1 MSDGGKHFD
10 NKEVRELC
18 DKWGTKTHIVSAYS
32 SWVNGLI
39 KGTNELF
46 LRVLKQLCAPDLND
60 GETGSMPTD
69 DIPRSWPDHF
79 DEAIRILNW
88 RLLPSLKFSP
98 RDLMLGLIINNET
111 IQPQH
116 YNPAYHRIRHSTTD
130 SVCGTATLYGYA
142 EVVVAHV
149 LKRKSAFDKRVLLRN
164 PGEVIFSKGQ
174 LVHIYR
180 SDLYYTFKMERKL
193 LLKWYVPQQITS
205 RHLNSYVLETL
216 EGNPITQYFSVP
228 HQMQSEPS
236 RSAWNPLRY

>member
-116 YNPAYHRIRHSTTD
+116 CLPRNQTQHYRWRLWHSNTVR
-130 SVCGTATLYGYA
+130 VCRGGSSTCA
-142 EVVVAHV
+142 EE
-149 LKRKSAFDKRVLLRN
+149 
-164 PGEVIFSKGQ
+164 EVGF
-174 LVHIYR
+174 
-180 SDLYYTFKMERKL
+180 
-193 LLKWYVPQQITS
+193 
-205 RHLNSYVLETL
+205 
-216 EGNPITQYFSVP
+216 
-228 HQMQSEPS
+228 
-236 RSAWNPLRY
+236 